1 MVEPRWTDAT
11 KRMVVVIGV
20 LVIVLLLYLGRSVLP
35 TLLLAMVLAYILSP
49 IVSWLNRR
57 LRFPHTLATVS
68 VYILLLALIAAIP
81 VLIGPTVIRQIG
93 GLQLDLVELFNQARE
108 WVRQT
113 LESARTV
120 AIGDNVL
127 DLSSLVDPAL
137 EALGP
142 EGSTPALPAPQTW
155 VPSLFGTVTGLAGTI
170 ASALAAFFLTLLY
183 SFYLVKD
190 GPKWISRLNQW
201 IAEPYW
207 VEFKEL
213 RCRLSAVWR
222 SFFRGLLLMSLIIG
236 TMTYLA
242 LLGLGIPWRIPLALT
257 AALLEVIPN
266 LGPLLA
272 LIPAVLVTLIQGSTT
287 IPLSH
292 GWMALVVFGTY
303 ILIQQ
308 IENNFLVPR
317 IIGESVDLP
326 PLMVLVGVVIGASA
340 FGLVGAFVASPLLA
354 SLRILILYAHAK
366 IMDRPPFPG
375 LLEDESAQTGTP
387 PSQEKVAP
395 GTGMMPSPAVAGGN
409 DASTCTEVAAE
420 TAGSPA
426 PAGSP
431 ERAAPE
437 PGPSGAHDLPAQADT
452 GGHDSPL

>member
-11 KRMVVVIGV
+11 KRMVVVVGV
-20 LVIVLLLYLGRSVLP
+20 LIIMLLFYLGRSVLP
-35 TLLLAMVLAYILSP
+35 TLLLAMVLAYILTP

-57 LRFPHTLATVS
+57 LRFPYTLATVS
-68 VYILLLALIAAIP
+68 VYLLLLALIVAIP

-108 WVRQT
+108 WVRDI
-113 LESARTV
+113 LESARSV
-120 AIGDNVL
+120 SIGDNVL
-127 DLSSLVDPAL
+127 DLSTLVDPAL
-137 EALGP
+137 DALGP
-142 EGSTPALPAPQTW
+142 PGSTPALPAPQTW
-155 VPSLFGTVTGLAGTI
+155 LPSLFGTVTGLATTI

-190 GPKWISRLNQW
+190 SPAWVSRLNQW

-207 VEFKEL
+207 AEFREL
-213 RCRLSAVWR
+213 RRRLSDVWR
-222 SFFRGLLLMSLIIG
+222 SFFRGLLMMSLIIG

-287 IPLSH
+287 IPLSN
-292 GWMALVVFGTY
+292 GWMALVVFAAY

-340 FGLVGAFVASPLLA
+340 FGLVGAFMASPLLA

-366 IMDRPPFPG
+366 IMDRPPFP
-375 LLEDESAQTGTP
+375 EPVEEKESTQTGP
-387 PSQEKVAP
+387 PSQEGEAAAESGDPPTPVASRELDAPTEAEEPPLPADGEEP
-395 GTGMMPSPAVAGGN
+395 GAPAEEAGSGAEDLAPEVDAGG
-409 DASTCTEVAAE
+409 DDPAA
-420 TAGSPA
+420 
-426 PAGSP
+426 
-431 ERAAPE
+431 
-437 PGPSGAHDLPAQADT
+437 
-452 GGHDSPL
+452 